1 MDVSY
6 RNFYDEDRRL
16 RWKQSVVALAF
27 AVLIHLGVIFA
38 LPEQLMPAHRVAEEQ
53 EAVVYEI
60 DLVEEPEEQRF
71 VEANPDALV
80 NEPDRTDQY
89 SFRAQQAADWNPLSD
104 ALNQPTVDGE
114 EDSQK
119 IIQGQLEQDPPI
131 PTGVYSPEAK
141 LGEGEGTEGG
151 KLGVQASPALVHAQ
165 PLPAPDFLQQEPV
178 STDGPG
184 SRVNLVG
191 EAEEVFE
198 EVVPDAPINVYR
210 PTETAQSEAQQ
221 GDGAGGV
228 PDDAR
233 PMPRARPRL
242 APELLTGPLMKSQ
255 GAARRRGSWQSMRL
269 LASLANTSSSSMPR
283 FRRAGIRKLSFIN
296 PSILLLA
303 CMCASGFVRTGP
315 WINCSP
321 WILRPA

>member
-119 IIQGQLEQDPPI
+119 S
-131 PTGVYSPEAK
+131 Y
-141 LGEGEGTEGG
+141 
-151 KLGVQASPALVHAQ
+151 
-165 PLPAPDFLQQEPV
+165 
-178 STDGPG
+178 
-184 SRVNLVG
+184 RVNWSRTRRFPLEVFARG
-191 EAEEVFE
+191 EA
-198 EVVPDAPINVYR
+198 
-210 PTETAQSEAQQ
+210 
-221 GDGAGGV
+221 GG
-228 PDDAR
+228 
-233 PMPRARPRL
+233 
-242 APELLTGPLMKSQ
+242 G
-255 GAARRRGSWQSMRL
+255 
-269 LASLANTSSSSMPR
+269 
-283 FRRAGIRKLSFIN
+283 
-296 PSILLLA
+296 
-303 CMCASGFVRTGP
+303 
-315 WINCSP
+315 
-321 WILRPA
+321 